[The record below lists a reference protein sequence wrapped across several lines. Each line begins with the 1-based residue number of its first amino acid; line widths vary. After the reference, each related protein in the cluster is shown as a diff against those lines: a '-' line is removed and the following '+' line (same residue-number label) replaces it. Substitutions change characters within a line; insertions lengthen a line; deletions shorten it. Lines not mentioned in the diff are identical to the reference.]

1 MTKYTIETT
10 LKTKRDVA
18 SEIMELTKVTT
29 LAMNAKVIAQPKFF
43 PELENDSIENTA
55 ITINVIDKSVLIVA
69 TLNHGFFWMVFFCI
83 SCPFTTLY
91 TGLASTDP
99 REYRFYD

>member
-1 MTKYTIETT
+1 MI
-10 LKTKRDVA
+10 LRH
-18 SEIMELTKVTT
+18 ELTCNAEIIEHTIVSKLVLPSNTES
-29 LAMNAKVIAQPKFF
+29 LAALSLLCAELKANSNIIA
-43 PELENDSIENTA
+43 SIMDKA
-55 ITINVIDKSVLIVA
+55 ILAVA